1 MIDAGNVNILIKEGE
16 GLTVEFKEH
25 FTPRIDEDIVAF
37 ANTKGGVI
45 LLGVRDDR
53 TVSGE
58 KLINDLKARINSVAR
73 NCNPPI
79 QVKIKQLHN
88 IIAIEVPQGE
98 EKPYSCSPGY
108 FRRLDG
114 TTQKMTNHELRTMFQ
129 EHEKI
134 SFEEK
139 TNRGVSWK
147 DISREKIRNFLKEA
161 DIGIKKIIPQD
172 ILTSLS
178 LVQKGRIT
186 NAGAL
191 MFASKVEK
199 FIPHAESIFASF
211 KGTDKTNI
219 YDRNDVKDDLL
230 IQFSE
235 AVAFLKKHLN
245 VRSEIRGVDRFDI
258 YEIPLDAL
266 REAVVNAIVHRNY
279 AIKGTSIYVRI
290 YDDRVEIENP
300 GGLPAGIT
308 RRDFAKSS
316 VRRNPIIADLFHRM
330 GKVERMGSGIDRMR
344 NLMRDAGLKEPMF
357 EMDDFFRVTFYRDPR
372 YSLKADRA
380 TGEKGLG
387 EKLGERLVE
396 KGAEDTTQKT
406 TYKTT
411 RKKAEEKAGEGSVK
425 RLADGLA
432 DGLVERLAESQKRIL
447 ELTKEN
453 PYISKNELSK
463 KIGISTTA
471 IDKNITKLK
480 KEGLLKRIGPDKG
493 GHWEIVKS

>member
-1 MIDAGNVNILIKEGE
+1 MIEAANVNILIKEGE

-53 TVSGE
+53 TLSGE
-58 KLINDLKARINSVAR
+58 KLTNDVKARINSVAR
-73 NCNPPI
+73 NCNPPV
-79 QVKIKQLHN
+79 QVKIKQLDN
-88 IIAIEVPQGE
+88 IIALEVPQGE
-98 EKPYSCSPGY
+98 EKPYSCSSGY

-114 TTQKMTNHELRTMFQ
+114 TTQKMSNHELRIMFQ

-139 TNRGVSWK
+139 PNRSVSWK

-161 DIGIKKIIPQD
+161 DISIRKIIPQD
-172 ILTSLS
+172 ILTSLN
-178 LVQKGRIT
+178 LVRKGRIT

-245 VRSEIRGVDRFDI
+245 VRSEIRGFDRFDI

-266 REAVVNAIVHRNY
+266 REAIVNAIVHREY
-279 AIKGTSIYVRI
+279 RIKGTSIYVRI

-300 GGLPAGIT
+300 GGLPDGIT

-344 NLMRDAGLKEPMF
+344 NLMRDSGLKEPVF
-357 EMDDFFRVTFYRDPR
+357 EMADFFRVTFYRDPR
-372 YSLKADRA
+372 YSLKADSFEKAIA
-380 TGEKGLG
+380 TREKTMERVWVEKGVEGSQKSSQKSSQKILDSMREQTSVTIKELS
-387 EKLGERLVE
+387 EKLGISDR
-396 KGAEDTTQKT
+396 A
-406 TYKTT
+406 
-411 RKKAEEKAGEGSVK
+411 VK
-425 RLADGLA
+425 
-432 DGLVERLAESQKRIL
+432 
-447 ELTKEN
+447 
-453 PYISKNELSK
+453 
-463 KIGISTTA
+463 
-471 IDKNITKLK
+471 KNITKLK
-480 KEGLLKRIGPDKG
+480 ERGLLKRIGPDKG
-493 GHWEIVKS
+493 GHWEIVDG

>member
-1 MIDAGNVNILIKEGE
+1 MIYADKVNILIKEGE

-25 FTPRIDEDIVAF
+25 FTSRIDEDLVAF

-45 LLGVRDDR
+45 LLGVKDDR

-58 KLINDLKARINSVAR
+58 KLTNDLKARINSVAR
-73 NCNPPI
+73 NCNPPV
-79 QVKIKQLHN
+79 QVKIKQFQSV
-88 IIAIEVPQGE
+88 IVIEAPRGE
-98 EKPYSCSPGY
+98 EKPYSCSSGY
-108 FRRLDG
+108 YRRLDG
-114 TTQKMTNHELRTMFQ
+114 TTQKMTNHELRIMFQ
-129 EHEKI
+129 ENEKI

-139 TNRGVSWK
+139 TNKSVSWK

-161 DIGIKKIIPQD
+161 DISIRKIIPQD

-230 IQFSE
+230 IQFNE

-245 VRSEIRGVDRFDI
+245 VRSEIRGFDRFDI

-290 YDDRVEIENP
+290 FDDRVEIENP
-300 GGLPAGIT
+300 GGLPDGIT
-308 RRDFAKSS
+308 KRDFGKSS

-330 GKVERMGSGIDRMR
+330 GKVERMGSGIERMR
-344 NLMRDAGLKEPMF
+344 DLMREAGLKEPVF
-357 EMDDFFRVTFYRDPR
+357 EMDAFFRVTFYRDPR
-372 YSLKADRA
+372 YSLKADRSQKS
-380 TGEKGLG
+380 GESTEKSKKKGLG
-387 EKLGERLVE
+387 EKLGEKL
-396 KGAEDTTQKT
+396 
-406 TYKTT
+406 
-411 RKKAEEKAGEGSVK
+411 GEN
-425 RLADGLA
+425 
-432 DGLVERLAESQKRIL
+432 QNRIL
-447 ELTKEN
+447 EIITKN
-453 PYISKNELSK
+453 KFVTIPELSK
-463 KIGISTTA
+463 MLGISTTA
-471 IDKNITKLK
+471 VENNIAKLK
-480 KEGLLKRIGPDKG
+480 AKKILKRVGPDKG
-493 GHWEIVKS
+493 GHWEIVSG

>member
-1 MIDAGNVNILIKEGE
+1 MMDVNKVQILVQEGE

-25 FTPRIDEDIVAF
+25 YTPRIDEDIVAF

-58 KLINDLKARINSVAR
+58 KLTNDLKARINSIAR
-73 NCNPPI
+73 NCNPPVL
-79 QVKIKQLHN
+79 VKIKQLQT

-98 EKPYSCSPGY
+98 EKPYNCSSGY

-114 TTQKMTNHELRTMFQ
+114 TTQKMSNHELRTMFQ

-139 TNRGVSWK
+139 TDRSVSWK
-147 DISREKIRNFLKEA
+147 DISRGKIRNFLKEA
-161 DIGIKKIIPQD
+161 DISIRKIIPQN

-191 MFASKVEK
+191 MFASRVDK
-199 FIPHAESIFASF
+199 FIPHAESIFAAF

-219 YDRNDVKDDLL
+219 YDRHDVKDDLL
-230 IQFSE
+230 VQFNE

-245 VRSEIRGVDRFDI
+245 VRSEIRGFDRSDI

-279 AIKGTSIYVRI
+279 TINGTSIYVRI
-290 YDDRVEIENP
+290 FDDRVEIENP
-300 GGLPAGIT
+300 GGLPVGIAK
-308 RRDFAKSS
+308 RDLGKSS

-330 GKVERMGSGIDRMR
+330 GKVERMGSGIERMR
-344 NLMRDAGLKEPMF
+344 ELMREAGLKEPVF
-357 EMDDFFRVTFYRDPR
+357 EMDAFFRVTFYRDPR
-372 YSLKADRA
+372 YSLKA
-380 TGEKGLG
+380 EKFHKGI
-387 EKLGERLVE
+387 EK
-396 KGAEDTTQKT
+396 TTQKT
-406 TYKTT
+406 TQKIIEALTKKSDITQKELAELIGITEDGIKYHITRL
-411 RKKAEEKAGEGSVK
+411 RKK
-425 RLADGLA
+425 
-432 DGLVERLAESQKRIL
+432 RI
-447 ELTKEN
+447 
-453 PYISKNELSK
+453 
-463 KIGISTTA
+463 
-471 IDKNITKLK
+471 
-480 KEGLLKRIGPDKG
+480 LKRIGPDKG
-493 GHWEIVKS
+493 GHWEIVNV

>member
-1 MIDAGNVNILIKEGE
+1 MIDAGKVNILIKEGE
-16 GLTVEFKEH
+16 KLT
-25 FTPRIDEDIVAF
+25 
-37 ANTKGGVI
+37 
-45 LLGVRDDR
+45 
-53 TVSGE
+53 
-58 KLINDLKARINSVAR
+58 NDLKARINSVAR
-73 NCNPPI
+73 NCNPPV

-114 TTQKMTNHELRTMFQ
+114 TTQKMSNHELRIMFQ

-139 TNRGVSWK
+139 TNRSVSWK

-219 YDRNDVKDDLL
+219 YDRNDVRDDLL

-245 VRSEIRGVDRFDI
+245 VRSEIRGFDRFDI
-258 YEIPLDAL
+258 YEVPLDAL

-290 YDDRVEIENP
+290 FDDRVEIENP
-300 GGLPAGIT
+300 GGLPGGIT
-308 RRDFAKSS
+308 RRDFGKSS

-344 NLMRDAGLKEPMF
+344 NLMRDAGLREPMF

-387 EKLGERLVE
+387 EKLGEKCGESTEKSKKKGLVDRGVE
-396 KGAEDTTQKT
+396 KGVD
-406 TYKTT
+406 
-411 RKKAEEKAGEGSVK
+411 RGVEKGVDRLSANETLIYSLIKNNPHISKIEMMSQGS
-425 RLADGLA
+425 
-432 DGLVERLAESQKRIL
+432 
-447 ELTKEN
+447 LTKKTVEYN
-453 PYISKNELSK
+453 LE
-463 KIGISTTA
+463 
-471 IDKNITKLK
+471 KLK
-480 KEGLLKRIGPDKG
+480 KKGILKRIGPDKG
-493 GHWEIVKS
+493 GHWEIVKGQISKT

>member
-1 MIDAGNVNILIKEGE
+1 MMDANKVQILVQEGE

-45 LLGVRDDR
+45 LLGVRDNR

-58 KLINDLKARINSVAR
+58 KLTNDMKARINSVAR
-73 NCNPPI
+73 NCNPPV
-79 QVKIKQLHN
+79 QVKIKQLQN
-88 IIAIEVPQGE
+88 IIAIEAPQGE
-98 EKPYSCSPGY
+98 EKPYNCSSGY

-114 TTQKMTNHELRTMFQ
+114 TTQKMTNHELRIMFQ

-139 TNRGVSWK
+139 TNRSVSWK

-161 DIGIKKIIPQD
+161 DISIRKIIPQN

-191 MFASKVEK
+191 MFASRVDK
-199 FIPHAESIFASF
+199 FIPHAESIFAAF

-219 YDRNDVKDDLL
+219 YDRHDVKDDLL
-230 IQFSE
+230 IQFNE

-245 VRSEIRGVDRFDI
+245 VRSEIRGFDRSDI

-279 AIKGTSIYVRI
+279 TINGTSIYVRI
-290 YDDRVEIENP
+290 FDDRVEIENP
-300 GGLPAGIT
+300 GGLPNGIT
-308 RRDFAKSS
+308 KRDFAKSS
-316 VRRNPIIADLFHRM
+316 VRRNPIIADLFNRM

-344 NLMRDAGLKEPMF
+344 NLMRDAGLKEPVF
-357 EMDDFFRVTFYRDPR
+357 EMDEFFRVTFYRDPR
-372 YSLKADRA
+372 YSLKADSFEKVRA
-380 TGEKGLG
+380 TSEKTRGNTR
-387 EKLGERLVE
+387 EKTRE
-396 KGAEDTTQKT
+396 KII
-406 TYKTT
+406 
-411 RKKAEEKAGEGSVK
+411 RSLKANPEITM
-425 RLADGLA
+425 
-432 DGLVERLAESQKRIL
+432 ERLAEIV
-447 ELTKEN
+447 
-453 PYISKNELSK
+453 
-463 KIGISTTA
+463 GISSKGVEWQ
-471 IDKNITKLK
+471 INKLK
-480 KEGLLKRIGPDKG
+480 EDGVIRRIGPAKG
-493 GHWEIVKS
+493 GHWEIVTG

>member
-1 MIDAGNVNILIKEGE
+1 MTDADMINVLIKEGE

-25 FTPRIDEDIVAF
+25 FTPRIDEDMVAF

-45 LLGVRDDR
+45 LLGVRDNR
-53 TVSGE
+53 TVNGE
-58 KLINDLKARINSVAR
+58 KLTNDLKARINSVAR

-79 QVKIKQLHN
+79 LPRIKQLQN

-98 EKPYSCSPGY
+98 EKPYNCSSGY

-114 TTQKMTNHELRTMFQ
+114 TTQKMSNHELRTMFQ

-139 TNRGVSWK
+139 TNRSVSWK

-161 DIGIKKIIPQD
+161 DISIRKIIPQN

-191 MFASKVEK
+191 MFASRVDK
-199 FIPHAESIFASF
+199 FIPHAESIFAAF

-219 YDRNDVKDDLL
+219 YDRHDVKDDLL
-230 IQFSE
+230 IQFNE

-245 VRSEIRGVDRFDI
+245 VRSEIRGFDRSDI

-279 AIKGTSIYVRI
+279 TINGTSIYVRI
-290 YDDRVEIENP
+290 FDDRVEIENP
-300 GGLPAGIT
+300 GGLPNGIT
-308 RRDFAKSS
+308 KRDFAKSS
-316 VRRNPIIADLFHRM
+316 VRRNPIIADLFNRM

-344 NLMRDAGLKEPMF
+344 NLMRDAGLKEPVF
-357 EMDDFFRVTFYRDPR
+357 EMDEFFRVTFYRDPR
-372 YSLKADRA
+372 YSLKADSFEKVRA
-380 TGEKGLG
+380 TSEKTRGNTR
-387 EKLGERLVE
+387 EKTRE
-396 KGAEDTTQKT
+396 KII
-406 TYKTT
+406 
-411 RKKAEEKAGEGSVK
+411 RSLKANPEITM
-425 RLADGLA
+425 
-432 DGLVERLAESQKRIL
+432 ERLAEIV
-447 ELTKEN
+447 
-453 PYISKNELSK
+453 
-463 KIGISTTA
+463 GISSKGVEWQ
-471 IDKNITKLK
+471 INKLK
-480 KEGLLKRIGPDKG
+480 EDGVIRRIGPAKG
-493 GHWEIVKS
+493 GHWEIVTGQPIRN

>member
-1 MIDAGNVNILIKEGE
+1 MMDANKIQILVQEGE

-37 ANTKGGVI
+37 ANTKGGFI

-58 KLINDLKARINSVAR
+58 KLTNDLKARINSIAR
-73 NCNPPI
+73 NCAPPI
-79 QVKIKQLHN
+79 QTKIKHFQS
-88 IIAIEVPQGE
+88 IVAIEVQQGE
-98 EKPYSCSPGY
+98 EKPYSCASGY

-114 TTQKMTNHELRTMFQ
+114 TTQKMSNHELRTMFQ

-139 TNRGVSWK
+139 TNRSVSWK

-199 FIPHAESIFASF
+199 FIPHAESIFAAF

-219 YDRNDVKDDLL
+219 YDRNDVKEDLS
-230 IQFSE
+230 IQFNE

-245 VRSEIRGVDRFDI
+245 VRSVIRGFDRSDI

-279 AIKGTSIYVRI
+279 TISGTSIYVRI

-300 GGLPAGIT
+300 GGLPDGIT

-316 VRRNPIIADLFHRM
+316 VRRNPIIADLFHRV

-372 YSLKADRA
+372 YSLKVEKV
-380 TGEKGLG
+380 GEKVGERGG
-387 EKLGERLVE
+387 EKLTENRQRIIGYMMQNKNISAKELAELVGISQRKMEKNISWLKE
-396 KGAEDTTQKT
+396 KGF
-406 TYKTT
+406 
-411 RKKAEEKAGEGSVK
+411 
-425 RLADGLA
+425 
-432 DGLVERLAESQKRIL
+432 
-447 ELTKEN
+447 
-453 PYISKNELSK
+453 IS
-463 KIGISTTA
+463 
-471 IDKNITKLK
+471 
-480 KEGLLKRIGPDKG
+480 RIGPDKG
-493 GHWEIVKS
+493 GHWELGHV

>member
-1 MIDAGNVNILIKEGE
+1 MMDVNKVQILVQEGE

-45 LLGVRDDR
+45 LLGVRDNR

-58 KLINDLKARINSVAR
+58 KLTNDMKARINSVAR
-73 NCNPPI
+73 NCNPPV
-79 QVKIKQLHN
+79 QVKIKQLQN
-88 IIAIEVPQGE
+88 IIAIEAPQGE
-98 EKPYSCSPGY
+98 EKPYNCSSGY

-114 TTQKMTNHELRTMFQ
+114 TTQKMTNHELRIMFQ

-139 TNRGVSWK
+139 TNRSVSWK

-161 DIGIKKIIPQD
+161 DISIRKIIPQN

-191 MFASKVEK
+191 MFASRVDK
-199 FIPHAESIFASF
+199 FIPHAESIFAAF

-219 YDRNDVKDDLL
+219 YDRHDVKDDLL
-230 IQFSE
+230 IQFNE

-245 VRSEIRGVDRFDI
+245 VRSEIRGFDRSDI

-279 AIKGTSIYVRI
+279 TINGTSIYVRI
-290 YDDRVEIENP
+290 FDDRVEIENP
-300 GGLPAGIT
+300 GGLPNGIT
-308 RRDFAKSS
+308 KRDFAKSS
-316 VRRNPIIADLFHRM
+316 VRRNPIIADLFNRM

-344 NLMRDAGLKEPMF
+344 NLMRDAGLKEPVF
-357 EMDDFFRVTFYRDPR
+357 EMDEFFRVTFYRDPR
-372 YSLKADRA
+372 YSLKADSFEKVRA
-380 TGEKGLG
+380 TSEKTRGNTR
-387 EKLGERLVE
+387 EKTRE
-396 KGAEDTTQKT
+396 KII
-406 TYKTT
+406 
-411 RKKAEEKAGEGSVK
+411 RSLKANPEITM
-425 RLADGLA
+425 
-432 DGLVERLAESQKRIL
+432 ERLAEIV
-447 ELTKEN
+447 
-453 PYISKNELSK
+453 
-463 KIGISTTA
+463 GISSKGVEWQ
-471 IDKNITKLK
+471 INKLK
-480 KEGLLKRIGPDKG
+480 EDGVIRRIGPAKG
-493 GHWEIVKS
+493 GHWEIVTG

>member
-1 MIDAGNVNILIKEGE
+1 MTHADKINILIKEGE

-25 FTPRIDEDIVAF
+25 FTARIDEDMVAF
-37 ANTKGGVI
+37 ANTKGGII

-53 TVSGE
+53 TIAGE
-58 KLINDLKARINSVAR
+58 NLTNDLKARINSIAR
-73 NCNPPI
+73 NCAPHI
-79 QVKIKQLHN
+79 QTKIKHFQS
-88 IIAIEVPQGE
+88 IVAIEVQQGE
-98 EKPYSCSPGY
+98 EKPYSCASGY

-114 TTQKMTNHELRTMFQ
+114 TTQKMSNHELRTMFQ

-139 TNRGVSWK
+139 TNRSVSWK

-161 DIGIKKIIPQD
+161 DISIRKIIPQN

-199 FIPHAESIFASF
+199 FIPHAESIFAAF

-230 IQFSE
+230 IQFNE

-245 VRSEIRGVDRFDI
+245 VRSEIRGFDRSDI

-279 AIKGTSIYVRI
+279 TINGTSIYVRI
-290 YDDRVEIENP
+290 FDDRVEIENP
-300 GGLPAGIT
+300 GGLPNGIT
-308 RRDFAKSS
+308 KRDFAKSS
-316 VRRNPIIADLFHRM
+316 VRRNPIIADLFNRM

-344 NLMRDAGLKEPMF
+344 NLMRDAGLKEPVF
-357 EMDDFFRVTFYRDPR
+357 EMDEFFRVTFYRDPR
-372 YSLKADRA
+372 YSLKADSFEKVRA
-380 TGEKGLG
+380 TSEKTRGNTR
-387 EKLGERLVE
+387 EKTRE
-396 KGAEDTTQKT
+396 KII
-406 TYKTT
+406 
-411 RKKAEEKAGEGSVK
+411 RSLKANPEITM
-425 RLADGLA
+425 
-432 DGLVERLAESQKRIL
+432 ERLAEIV
-447 ELTKEN
+447 
-453 PYISKNELSK
+453 
-463 KIGISTTA
+463 GISSKGVEWQ
-471 IDKNITKLK
+471 INKLK
-480 KEGLLKRIGPDKG
+480 EDGVVRRIGPAKG
-493 GHWEIVKS
+493 GHWEIVTG

>member
-1 MIDAGNVNILIKEGE
+1 MTDADMINVLIKEGE

-25 FTPRIDEDIVAF
+25 FTPRIDEDMVAF

-45 LLGVRDDR
+45 LLGVRDNR
-53 TVSGE
+53 TVNGE
-58 KLINDLKARINSVAR
+58 KLTNDLKARINSVAR

-79 QVKIKQLHN
+79 LPRIKQLQN

-98 EKPYSCSPGY
+98 EKPYNCSSGY

-114 TTQKMTNHELRTMFQ
+114 TTQKMSNHELRTMFQ

-139 TNRGVSWK
+139 TNRSVSWK

-161 DIGIKKIIPQD
+161 DISIRKIIPQN

-191 MFASKVEK
+191 MFASRVDK
-199 FIPHAESIFASF
+199 FIPHAESIFAAF

-219 YDRNDVKDDLL
+219 YDRHDVKDDLL
-230 IQFSE
+230 IQFNE

-245 VRSEIRGVDRFDI
+245 VRSEIRGFDRSDI

-279 AIKGTSIYVRI
+279 TINGTSIYVRI
-290 YDDRVEIENP
+290 FDDRVEIENP
-300 GGLPAGIT
+300 GGLPNGIT
-308 RRDFAKSS
+308 KRDFAKSS
-316 VRRNPIIADLFHRM
+316 VRRNPIIADLFNRM

-344 NLMRDAGLKEPMF
+344 NLMRDAGLKEPVF
-357 EMDDFFRVTFYRDPR
+357 EMDEFFRVTFYRDPR
-372 YSLKADRA
+372 YSLKADSFEKVRA
-380 TGEKGLG
+380 TSEKTRGNTR
-387 EKLGERLVE
+387 EKTRE
-396 KGAEDTTQKT
+396 KII
-406 TYKTT
+406 
-411 RKKAEEKAGEGSVK
+411 RSLKANPEITM
-425 RLADGLA
+425 
-432 DGLVERLAESQKRIL
+432 ERLAEIV
-447 ELTKEN
+447 
-453 PYISKNELSK
+453 
-463 KIGISTTA
+463 GISSKGVEWQ
-471 IDKNITKLK
+471 INKLK
-480 KEGLLKRIGPDKG
+480 EDGVIRRIGPAKG
-493 GHWEIVKS
+493 GHWEIVTG

>member
-1 MIDAGNVNILIKEGE
+1 MMDVNKIQILVQEGE

-58 KLINDLKARINSVAR
+58 KLTNDLKARINSIAR
-73 NCNPPI
+73 NCNPPV
-79 QVKIKQLHN
+79 QVKIKQLQN
-88 IIAIEVPQGE
+88 IIAIEAPQGE
-98 EKPYSCSPGY
+98 EKTYNCSSGY

-114 TTQKMTNHELRTMFQ
+114 TTQKMSNHELRTMFQ

-139 TNRGVSWK
+139 TNRSVSWK

-161 DIGIKKIIPQD
+161 DISIRKIIPQN

-191 MFASKVEK
+191 MFASRVDK
-199 FIPHAESIFASF
+199 FIPHAESIFAAF

-219 YDRNDVKDDLL
+219 YDRHDVKDDLL
-230 IQFSE
+230 IQFNE

-245 VRSEIRGVDRFDI
+245 VRSEIRGFDRSDI

-279 AIKGTSIYVRI
+279 TINGTSIYVRI
-290 YDDRVEIENP
+290 FDDRVEIENP
-300 GGLPAGIT
+300 GGLPNGIT
-308 RRDFAKSS
+308 KRDFAKSS
-316 VRRNPIIADLFHRM
+316 VRRNPIIADLFNRM

-344 NLMRDAGLKEPMF
+344 NLMRDAGLKEPVF
-357 EMDDFFRVTFYRDPR
+357 EMDEFFRVTFYRDPR
-372 YSLKADRA
+372 YSLKADSFEKVRA
-380 TGEKGLG
+380 TREKTRGNTR
-387 EKLGERLVE
+387 EKIIRSL
-396 KGAEDTTQKT
+396 
-406 TYKTT
+406 
-411 RKKAEEKAGEGSVK
+411 KANPEITM
-425 RLADGLA
+425 
-432 DGLVERLAESQKRIL
+432 ERLAEIV
-447 ELTKEN
+447 
-453 PYISKNELSK
+453 
-463 KIGISTTA
+463 GISSKGVEWQ
-471 IDKNITKLK
+471 INKLK
-480 KEGLLKRIGPDKG
+480 EDGVIRRIGPAKG
-493 GHWEIVKS
+493 GHWEIVTGQPIRN

>member
-1 MIDAGNVNILIKEGE
+1 MMDANKVQILVQEGE

-58 KLINDLKARINSVAR
+58 KLTNDMKARINSVAR
-73 NCNPPI
+73 NCSPPV
-79 QVKIKQLHN
+79 QVKIKQLQN

-98 EKPYSCSPGY
+98 EKPYNCSSGY

-114 TTQKMTNHELRTMFQ
+114 TTQKMTNHELRIMFQ

-139 TNRGVSWK
+139 TNRSVSWK

-161 DIGIKKIIPQD
+161 DISIRKIIPQN

-191 MFASKVEK
+191 MFASRVDK
-199 FIPHAESIFASF
+199 FIPHAESIFAAF

-230 IQFSE
+230 IQFNE

-245 VRSEIRGVDRFDI
+245 VRSEIRGFDRSDI

-279 AIKGTSIYVRI
+279 TINGTSIYVRI
-290 YDDRVEIENP
+290 FDDRVEIENP
-300 GGLPAGIT
+300 GGLPNGIT
-308 RRDFAKSS
+308 KRDFAKSS
-316 VRRNPIIADLFHRM
+316 VRRNPLIADLFNRM

-344 NLMRDAGLKEPMF
+344 NLMRDAGLKEPVF
-357 EMDDFFRVTFYRDPR
+357 EMDEFFRVTFYRDPR
-372 YSLKADRA
+372 YSLKADSFEKVRA
-380 TGEKGLG
+380 TSEKTRGNTR
-387 EKLGERLVE
+387 EKTRE
-396 KGAEDTTQKT
+396 KII
-406 TYKTT
+406 
-411 RKKAEEKAGEGSVK
+411 RSLKANPEITM
-425 RLADGLA
+425 
-432 DGLVERLAESQKRIL
+432 ERLAEIV
-447 ELTKEN
+447 
-453 PYISKNELSK
+453 
-463 KIGISTTA
+463 GISSKGVEWQ
-471 IDKNITKLK
+471 INKLK
-480 KEGLLKRIGPDKG
+480 EDGVIRRIGPAKG
-493 GHWEIVKS
+493 GHWEIVTGQPIRN

>member
-1 MIDAGNVNILIKEGE
+1 MMDANKVQILVQEGE

-58 KLINDLKARINSVAR
+58 KLTNDMKARINSVAR
-73 NCNPPI
+73 NCNPPV
-79 QVKIKQLHN
+79 QVKIKQLQN

-98 EKPYSCSPGY
+98 EKPYNCSSGY

-114 TTQKMTNHELRTMFQ
+114 TTQKMTNHELRIMFQ

-139 TNRGVSWK
+139 TNRSVSWK

-161 DIGIKKIIPQD
+161 DISIRKIIPQN

-191 MFASKVEK
+191 MFASRVDK
-199 FIPHAESIFASF
+199 FIPHAESIFAAF

-230 IQFSE
+230 IQFNE

-245 VRSEIRGVDRFDI
+245 VRSEIRGFDRSDI

-279 AIKGTSIYVRI
+279 TINGTSIYVRI
-290 YDDRVEIENP
+290 FDDRVEIENP
-300 GGLPAGIT
+300 GGLPNGIT
-308 RRDFAKSS
+308 KRDFAKSS
-316 VRRNPIIADLFHRM
+316 VRRNPLIADLFNRM

-344 NLMRDAGLKEPMF
+344 NLMRDAGLKEPVF
-357 EMDDFFRVTFYRDPR
+357 EMDEFFRVTFYRDPR
-372 YSLKADRA
+372 YSLKADSFEKVRA
-380 TGEKGLG
+380 TSEKTRGNTR
-387 EKLGERLVE
+387 EKTRE
-396 KGAEDTTQKT
+396 KII
-406 TYKTT
+406 
-411 RKKAEEKAGEGSVK
+411 RSLKANPEITM
-425 RLADGLA
+425 
-432 DGLVERLAESQKRIL
+432 ERLAEIV
-447 ELTKEN
+447 
-453 PYISKNELSK
+453 
-463 KIGISTTA
+463 GISSKGVEWQ
-471 IDKNITKLK
+471 INKLK
-480 KEGLLKRIGPDKG
+480 EDGVIRRIGPAKG
-493 GHWEIVKS
+493 GHWEIVTGQPIRN